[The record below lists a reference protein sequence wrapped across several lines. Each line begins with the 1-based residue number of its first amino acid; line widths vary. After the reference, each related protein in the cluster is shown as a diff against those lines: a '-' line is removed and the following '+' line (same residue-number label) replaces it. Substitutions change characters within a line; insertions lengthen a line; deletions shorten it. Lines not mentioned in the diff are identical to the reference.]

1 LAGGA
6 GTGGT
11 TLLGRRTQCEALN
24 QLLTDVMAGTSPV
37 VTVLRGDAGVGKSA
51 LLGYVSHRVNGW
63 QATTVGVD
71 QRWNWPTSACINCAH
86 RCWITSTGCPSHS
99 ERRSPRAFGLGVGAV
114 SDRFLVGLATRS
126 LFADI
131 AEQQP
136 LVCLVDD
143 TQWLDQASAQILAF
157 VARRLVAERIVL
169 VCAARRGER
178 RQGTDPVLR

>member
-136 LVCLVDD
+136 LACRRH
-143 TQWLDQASAQILAF
+143 TM
-157 VARRLVAERIVL
+157 ARPGLCADPRL
-169 VCAARRGER
+169 RRPPPRCRADRAGVR
-178 RQGTDPVLR
+178 SSLG

>member
-11 TLLGRRTQCEALN
+11 TLLGRRTECEALN
-24 QLLTDVMAGTSPV
+24 QLLTDVMAGTSRV

-63 QATTVGVD
+63 QATTVGVESEMELAYISLHQLCAPMLD
-71 QRWNWPTSACINCAH
+71 HLDRLPLPQREALT
-86 RCWITSTGCPSHS
+86 TV
-99 ERRSPRAFGLGVGAV
+99 FGLGVGAV

-136 LVCLVDD
+136 LACRRH
-143 TQWLDQASAQILAF
+143 TM
-157 VARRLVAERIVL
+157 ARPYRATAI
-169 VCAARRGER
+169 
-178 RQGTDPVLR
+178 